1 MMEKIV
7 FLDSA
12 SIIADIRRPAFSHQW
27 EQHPA
32 TSAGQTVARLAEATI
47 VITNKVLL
55 KRETLEQL
63 PMLKMVAIAAT
74 GTDNVD
80 IAYCR
85 ERGIVVSNIRNYS
98 VHTVPEH
105 VFMLVL
111 VLALRRNLLAFREDL
126 QNGAWQKSEQ
136 FCLFTHPVRD
146 LHGSTLGIIG
156 NGAIGKAVAQIALA
170 FGMKVLVAE
179 HKGVAGVR
187 SGYTAFDT
195 VLRESDV
202 LTLHLPLNEQTR
214 HLIST
219 AEFARMQPGALLIN
233 TARGGLVEEAALY
246 DALLS
251 GRIGAGFDVLA
262 KEPPTAGHPLLDLD
276 LPNFILTPHIAWS
289 GREAMQTLADQLIAN
304 IEAYVAGIPQNRVA

>member
-1 MMEKIV
+1 MEKIV

-12 SIIADIRRPAFSHQW
+12 SIIANIRRPGFSHQW
-27 EQHPA
+27 EEHPA
-32 TSAGQTVARLAEATI
+32 TSAAQTLERLKDATI
-47 VITNKVLL
+47 AITNKVHLQ
-55 KRETLEQL
+55 REVLQQL
-63 PMLKMVAIAAT
+63 PGLKMVAVAAT

-105 VFMLVL
+105 VFMLM
-111 VLALRRNLLAFREDL
+111 LALRRNLLAFREDL

-156 NGAIGKAVAQIALA
+156 NGAIGKAVAQIAQA
-170 FGMKVLVAE
+170 FGMKVLIAE
-179 HKGVAGVR
+179 HKGIAEVR

-202 LTLHLPLNEQTR
+202 LTLHLPLKEQTR

-219 AEFARMQPGALLIN
+219 AEFAHMRPGALLIN
-233 TARGGLVEEAALY
+233 TARGGLVDEAALLV
-246 DALLS
+246 AL
-251 GRIGAGFDVLA
+251 
-262 KEPPTAGHPLLDLD
+262 
-276 LPNFILTPHIAWS
+276 
-289 GREAMQTLADQLIAN
+289 
-304 IEAYVAGIPQNRVA
+304 